1 MRTIYAYFHG
11 ENVRLK
17 VSSSAHIRQ
26 QYWVFILWECTYQT
40 TEVYKLCQQ
49 TFYQFLI
56 LYFHNLLEQKTK
68 NDNPESA
75 AVLTVGFLENYLR
88 KNVFKDMLH
97 CNLNTNCFFFFFDQ
111 DACIVT
117 LHNPLSY
124 TFCVSC
130 S

>member
-1 MRTIYAYFHG
+1 MRKIYAYFHG

-68 NDNPESA
+68 NDKLARISCSFDSRFSRELYEEKCLM
-75 AVLTVGFLENYLR
+75 LTQTV
-88 KNVFKDMLH
+88 
-97 CNLNTNCFFFFFDQ
+97 FFFFDQ

-117 LHNPLSY
+117 LHNPCL
-124 TFCVSC
+124 TPFLLLVVNLH
-130 S
+130 